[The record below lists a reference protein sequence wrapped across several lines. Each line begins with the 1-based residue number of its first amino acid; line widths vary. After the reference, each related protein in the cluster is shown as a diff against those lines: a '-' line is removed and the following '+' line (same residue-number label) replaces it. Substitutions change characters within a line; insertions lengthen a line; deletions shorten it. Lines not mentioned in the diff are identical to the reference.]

1 MHAHRRSIS
10 AFMILAAASAGIAGL
25 PAQPVAAA
33 ASFCSVGASYP
44 GTMITWTGKGNGHT
58 WGDARNWRPA
68 KVPDAHQT
76 PATYQTQYVCIGTGK
91 GGKAAD
97 VTIAGSDAR
106 HIGGIDVG
114 QGAQLVVKP
123 GGRLFLG
130 AVKGTA
136 AFPSSVD
143 RHSQLQLDAS
153 TLGGNSPLTVAGTL
167 RWTGQLIGSHK
178 DVATQTSSE
187 CAFDPTIPA
196 CPGQTTPGGG
206 RTVIAASGKLRVD
219 GVKFGGVDLTD
230 QRTIDNFG
238 TIKLTKFGYIAMDN
252 ATQLIDQPHS
262 SLQFDGLGGIYRG
275 SKHGGSTPPRVRQRG
290 AIVRHGKGHNMAVVA
305 VPVHYGTPKPKVS
318 VLGGQ
323 LVLNAA
329 RAPTAKI
336 RRATSYGTGT
346 CALVKMLVCRHSF
359 ATAARPQTA
368 VIGASSESAAPK
380 VSKVAASLGHAPKT
394 VHGHR
399 VLGKTIHVV
408 APTKKTSH
416 ATHLTFTYDA
426 STKGLKAHTVPTVYR
441 NKKKVTLCRV
451 HGLTALNTSCVF
463 SEGVSHSG
471 KGIKGDL
478 TIVLITI
485 QPNGKWLVAR

>member
-1 MHAHRRSIS
+1 MV
-10 AFMILAAASAGIAGL
+10 LAAASAGIAGL
-25 PAQPVAAA
+25 PAQAVGAA

-44 GTMITWTGKGNGHT
+44 GMTITWTGNGNGHT
-58 WGDARNWRPA
+58 WGDAANWSPTT
-68 KVPDAHQT
+68 VPDVHQT

-97 VTIAGSDAR
+97 VTIAGTDAF

-114 QGAQLVVKP
+114 QGAHLVVNP

-136 AFPSSVD
+136 AVASSVD
-143 RHSQLQLDAS
+143 RHSLLQLDAS
-153 TLGGNSPLTVAGTL
+153 TLGGNSPLTVAGRL
-167 RWTGQLIGSHK
+167 RWTGQLIGTHK

-196 CPGQTTPGGG
+196 CPGQTARGGG
-206 RTVIAASGKLRVD
+206 RTVIAPSGKLLID

-238 TIKLTKFGYIAMDN
+238 TIKLTKLGYLAMDN
-252 ATQLIDQPHS
+252 ATKLIDEPGS
-262 SLQFDGLGGIYRG
+262 SLQLNGFGGVYRG
-275 SKHGGSTPPRVRQRG
+275 SKHGGSALPGIRQRG
-290 AIVRHGKGHNMAVVA
+290 AIVRRGQGHNIAVVA
-305 VPVHYGTPKPKVS
+305 VPVSYGKPKPKVS
-318 VLGGQ
+318 VLGGA

-329 RAPTAKI
+329 KAPKASI

-359 ATAARPQTA
+359 ATTDRPQAA

-380 VSKVAASLGHAPKT
+380 VSKVAASLGHAPKK

-399 VLGKTIHVV
+399 VLGKTIRIV

-416 ATHLTFTYDA
+416 ATHLTFTYDVT
-426 STKGLKAHTVPTVYR
+426 TKGLKAHTVPTVYR

-485 QPNGKWLVAR
+485 QPSGKWLVAR